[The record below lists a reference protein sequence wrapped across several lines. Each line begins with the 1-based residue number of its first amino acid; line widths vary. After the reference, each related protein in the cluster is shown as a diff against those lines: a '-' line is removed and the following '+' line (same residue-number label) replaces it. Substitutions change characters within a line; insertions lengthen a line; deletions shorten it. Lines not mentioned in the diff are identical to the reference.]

1 MGPQVLECIHGTDL
15 DLDGLRN
22 TLCWCRGRAI
32 LRRRLDWRVRVEMW
46 GMGPQVLECIH
57 GTDLDVDVDGLRN
70 TLFWCRGRAILR
82 RRFDRR
88 VRVEMWGMG
97 SQVLKCIHGTDLDL
111 DGLRN
116 TLFFET
122 VGHPN
127 LTDDRPRLEK
137 QEA

>member
-1 MGPQVLECIHGTDL
+1 MWGMGPQVLECIHGTDL

-22 TLCWCRGRAI
+22 TLCRCRGRAI
-32 LRRRLDWRVRVEMW
+32 LRRRWCIDCVYPSRMW
-46 GMGPQVLECIH
+46 GMGPQVLE
-57 GTDLDVDVDGLRN
+57 
-70 TLFWCRGRAILR
+70 
-82 RRFDRR
+82 
-88 VRVEMWGMG
+88 
-97 SQVLKCIHGTDLDL
+97 CIHGTDLDL

-127 LTDDRPRLEK
+127 LTDDRPDPEK